1 MKSIPFLLVPVLA
14 VPVLLSGSAD
24 LSVAQIWHALSTG
37 GSEEDAAAF
46 IVFELRLPQLLTALL
61 AGMALAASGLV
72 MQTVFGNP
80 LADPSLLGVNAG
92 AGLGAAVA
100 MLLLGGSFAAGGLAL
115 SGYMLTVL
123 AACLGA
129 VAVIV
134 LLIFFSSMFRS
145 NLHLLVAG
153 VMVSFVASSLISIL
167 GYYSTAQGL
176 QGYVFWG
183 MGDFGSVV
191 AERLWI
197 LFVVVF
203 IGVAWLFLRV
213 KTLNALLLGRNY
225 AANLGVNVR
234 RERTVLLLVSGLLCA
249 VVTALCGPI
258 AFIGLAA
265 PHFAR
270 FVHRT
275 ANHRTLLPL
284 TLLWGMNTALVATLL
299 THLPGGVLLP
309 LNAVTPLLGVPV
321 VLYLLLRRQREA

>member
-1 MKSIPFLLVPVLA
+1 MKYIPFLLLPLLA
-14 VPVLLSGSAD
+14 VAVLLSGSAD
-24 LSVAQIWHALSTG
+24 LSVAQVWNALLNG
-37 GSEEDAAAF
+37 GADSDAASF
-46 IVFELRLPQLLTALL
+46 IVFELRLPQLATALL
-61 AGMALAASGLV
+61 AGVALSSSGLV

-100 MLLLGGSFAAGGLAL
+100 MLLLGGSFAVGGFSF
-115 SGYMLTVL
+115 SGYLLTIL
-123 AACLGA
+123 AACRGA
-129 VAVIV
+129 GIDIA
-134 LLIFFSSMFRS
+134 LLIFFSALFRS

-153 VMVSFVASSLISIL
+153 VMMSFIASSLISIL
-167 GYYSTAQGL
+167 SYYSTAQGV

-191 AERLWI
+191 SDRL
-197 LFVVVF
+197 LLFFVVVCV
-203 IGVAWLFLRV
+203 GVLLLLLRV

-225 AANLGVNVR
+225 AANLGVNVK
-234 RERTVLLLVSGLLCA
+234 RERTVLLLLSGLLCA
-249 VVTALCGPI
+249 VVTALCGPVS
-258 AFIGLAA
+258 FIGLAA

-284 TLLWGMNTALVATLL
+284 TLLWGMNTALLASLL

-321 VLYLLLRRQREA
+321 VLYLLLRRQ